1 MANEDSILVNETKTF
16 RFYHFI
22 GAEYVEGFLR
32 TGLLKTTQLGHSNDY
47 FEYKPGFANP
57 NMEWIWN
64 HMIKGNEP
72 CVVCLSTK
80 MSSPV
85 MWGHYGERGRGAC
98 VVFDIP
104 LEKRATLKCLH
115 DDEEKEYFAYSIANS
130 DMPLVKVA
138 YGNRR
143 IVISSI
149 PERDLSVLLAE
160 IASSKPLDWKYEQ
173 EYRVIVDPNC
183 LIAKNGCFFYDGMMR
198 YCSAVLLGWDCP
210 VTNAYLSAVLKESGR
225 HNIRVVDTYPS
236 LDCFEIC
243 SCICNGESYKD
254 TSVSELDAWGS
265 EDGQVT
271 CYSQKTDKSGS

>member
-47 FEYKPGFANP
+47 FEYKPGFASP
-57 NMEWIWN
+57 NVEWKWN
-64 HMIKGNEP
+64 RMIKGNEP

-98 VVFDIP
+98 LVFDIP
-104 LEKRATLKCLH
+104 LEKGTIINGSH
-115 DDEEKEYFAYSIANS
+115 DNEEKEFFAYPIA
-130 DMPLVKVA
+130 DYYMPLVKVL
-138 YGNRR
+138 YGDQRV
-143 IVISSI
+143 VIPDV
-149 PERDLSVLLAE
+149 PENKMGDLLME
-160 IASSKPLDWKYEQ
+160 IACSKPFDWKYEQ
-173 EYRVIVDPNC
+173 EYRIVVDTNC
-183 LIAKNGCFFYDGMMR
+183 LVAKNGCFFYDGMIK

-236 LDCFEIC
+236 LNCFEIC
-243 SCICNGESYKD
+243 SCLCEGETHKD
-254 TSVSELDAWGS
+254 TSVFELDAW
-265 EDGQVT
+265 VI
-271 CYSQKTDKSGS
+271 KARL